1 MLKGGN
7 LIPEADR
14 LFLEEKYSEAECL
27 TANGQIHIIIHQ
39 FNIPAEHYVPSTVS
53 LLLQLPS
60 GYPNAAPDMF
70 WTNPRVTLLNG
81 DIPTRTDVTE
91 PHHNKEWQ
99 RWSRHNISKWRPG
112 VDGLRS
118 FISSIRRELQKGV

>member
-39 FNIPAEHYVPSTVS
+39 FNI
-53 LLLQLPS
+53 LMIK
-60 GYPNAAPDMF
+60 NA
-70 WTNPRVTLLNG
+70 
-81 DIPTRTDVTE
+81 
-91 PHHNKEWQ
+91 
-99 RWSRHNISKWRPG
+99 
-112 VDGLRS
+112 
-118 FISSIRRELQKGV
+118 